1 MRTTSAPSPI
11 SWAISTCRS
20 TARPSLWP
28 WWSAAWKNTSWRKS
42 PACITVKPKQIVE
55 IGPFK
60 IEFIHVTHSIV
71 SAVALA
77 ITTPLGVIIHTG
89 DFKVDPTPTDN
100 ELFDL
105 HTLADYGK
113 RGVLLLLSDS
123 TNSDRPG
130 YTESERAVRPR
141 MEEIFNRAERRV
153 VVSCFSSSIH
163 RIQLVLDLAQECGR
177 RVAVIGRSMVSVT
190 EIAHSLGLLDIPDGI
205 LLRPQDAMGVAA
217 DKVTF
222 LISGTQGEPMSALS
236 RVAVDNHKHVSVE
249 KGDTV
254 VLSSRIIPGNEKAIF
269 RMIDHMA
276 RRGADVLYGSMNPP
290 LHVSG
295 HASVEEMKLVLNL
308 VRPRYFMPIHGE
320 FRQLSK
326 HARLAEH
333 LRFAGLE
340 ESFIM
345 ESGEILEI
353 DHHGA
358 RKAGKVPVGH
368 VCIDSGSVDDVVQ
381 DMVIRDRRHLSED
394 GIVLPIIAINRNSG
408 RMESLPEIVSR
419 GFNAGDGVGV
429 HRESPPVRGQNSGR
443 LESGGEDRLGRH
455 EGKDPRGPEALH
467 REGDVA
473 ASADHAGD
481 SGSIAARYLEDA
493 SGFRGSA
500 ARLIVPADE
509 AGIAAALREAS
520 AAGVP
525 VTVAGGGTGVTGGG
539 VPLGGWVLSVEKLNR
554 LEIHPGFAIAG
565 AGVPLRDLQA
575 AAQRTG
581 QFYPP
586 DPTENSAFLGGTIS
600 TNASGSRSFRFGATR
615 RWVKCLRVV
624 LADGRRLDL
633 RRGDALDFD
642 PGTDSAARCHQEHRR
657 LPLAAGDGLA

>member
-1 MRTTSAPSPI
+1 MTDHKLQIVPLGGLGEFGMNMT
-11 SWAISTCRS
+11 AIRYADDIIIVDAGMMFPEAELLGVDLVMPDLTFLKEHQPFIRAVVLTHGHEDHIGAVPYFLSEIDVPVYGTDFTLALVDR
-20 TARPSLWP
+20 RLEEYELEEEP
-28 WWSAAWKNTSWRKS
+28 RF
-42 PACITVKPKQIVE
+42 IRIKPKQMVD

-141 MEEIFNRAERRV
+141 MEEIFSRSERRV

-163 RIQLVLDLAQECGR
+163 RIQLVLDLAQEYNR
-177 RVAVIGRSMVSVT
+177 RVAVFGRSMTTVT

-205 LLRPQDAMGVAA
+205 LLRPQDAMDLPP
-217 DKVTF
+217 DKVAI
-222 LISGTQGEPMSALS
+222 LISGTQGEPMSALA

-249 KGDTV
+249 AGDTV

-269 RMIDHMA
+269 RMIDHMS

-295 HASVEEMKLVLNL
+295 HASVEEMKLILNL

-333 LRFAGLE
+333 LKFAGLE
-340 ESFIM
+340 ESFVM
-345 ESGEILEI
+345 ESGDVLEI

-358 RKAGKVPVGH
+358 RRAGRVPVGR
-368 VCIDSGSVDDVVQ
+368 VCIDSGSVDEVVEE
-381 DMVIRDRRHLSED
+381 MVIRDRRHLSED
-394 GIVLPIIAINRNSG
+394 GIVLPIIAINRHTG
-408 RMESLPEIVSR
+408 RIEALPEIVSR
-419 GFNAGDGVGV
+419 GFALAEDGSVFLQSARQIVAKTLEGSNQEEKTDWGV
-429 HRESPPVRGQNSGR
+429 MKEKIRADLKRYIVKETSRRPLIMPVI
-443 LESGGEDRLGRH
+443 LE
-455 EGKDPRGPEALH
+455 
-467 REGDVA
+467 V
-473 ASADHAGD
+473 
-481 SGSIAARYLEDA
+481 
-493 SGFRGSA
+493 
-500 ARLIVPADE
+500 
-509 AGIAAALREAS
+509 
-520 AAGVP
+520 
-525 VTVAGGGTGVTGGG
+525 
-539 VPLGGWVLSVEKLNR
+539 
-554 LEIHPGFAIAG
+554 
-565 AGVPLRDLQA
+565 
-575 AAQRTG
+575 
-581 QFYPP
+581 
-586 DPTENSAFLGGTIS
+586 
-600 TNASGSRSFRFGATR
+600 
-615 RWVKCLRVV
+615 
-624 LADGRRLDL
+624 
-633 RRGDALDFD
+633 
-642 PGTDSAARCHQEHRR
+642 
-657 LPLAAGDGLA
+657 

>member
-1 MRTTSAPSPI
+1 MTNHKLQIVPLGGLGEFGMNMT
-11 SWAISTCRS
+11 AIRYGEDIIVVDCGMMFPDSELLGVDLVMPDLAFLKENLAFVRALVLTHGHEDHIGAVPYFLSEIDVPVYGTDFTLALVDR
-20 TARPSLWP
+20 RLEEYEVEEEP
-28 WWSAAWKNTSWRKS
+28 RFVR
-42 PACITVKPKQIVE
+42 IKPKQIVD

-105 HTLADYGK
+105 HTLAEYGK

-141 MEEIFNRAERRV
+141 MEEVFSRSERRV

-163 RIQLVLDLAQECGR
+163 RIQLVLDLAQEYNR
-177 RVAVIGRSMVSVT
+177 RVAVFGRSMTTVT

-205 LLRPQDAMGVAA
+205 LLRPQDTMELPP
-217 DKVTF
+217 DKVAI
-222 LISGTQGEPMSALS
+222 LISGTQGEPMSALA

-249 KGDTV
+249 AGDSV

-269 RMIDHMA
+269 RMIDHMS
-276 RRGADVLYGSMNPP
+276 RRGADVLYGTMHPP

-295 HASVEEMKLVLNL
+295 HASVEEMKLILNL

-340 ESFIM
+340 ESFIL
-345 ESGEILEI
+345 ESGDILEI

-358 RKAGKVPVGH
+358 RKAGKVPVGR

-381 DMVIRDRRHLSED
+381 EVVIRDRRHLSED
-394 GIVLPIIAINRNSG
+394 GIVLPIIAINRHTG
-408 RMESLPEIVSR
+408 RIENLPEVVSR
-419 GFNAGDGVGV
+419 GFALAEDGSEFMQSARQIVAKT
-429 HRESPPVRGQNSGR
+429 
-443 LESGGEDRLGRH
+443 LESSNQEEKTDWGVMKEKIR
-455 EGKDPRGPEALH
+455 
-467 REGDVA
+467 
-473 ASADHAGD
+473 ADLKRFIVKET
-481 SGSIAARYLEDA
+481 SR
-493 SGFRGSA
+493 RP
-500 ARLIVPADE
+500 LIM
-509 AGIAAALREAS
+509 
-520 AAGVP
+520 P
-525 VTVAGGGTGVTGGG
+525 VI
-539 VPLGGWVLSVEKLNR
+539 
-554 LEIHPGFAIAG
+554 LEI
-565 AGVPLRDLQA
+565 
-575 AAQRTG
+575 
-581 QFYPP
+581 
-586 DPTENSAFLGGTIS
+586 
-600 TNASGSRSFRFGATR
+600 
-615 RWVKCLRVV
+615 
-624 LADGRRLDL
+624 
-633 RRGDALDFD
+633 
-642 PGTDSAARCHQEHRR
+642 
-657 LPLAAGDGLA
+657 

>member
-1 MRTTSAPSPI
+1 MTDHKLQIVPLGGLGEFGMNMT
-11 SWAISTCRS
+11 AIRYADDIIVVDSGMMFPEAELLGVDLVMPDLTFLKEHQEMVRALVLTHGHEDHIGAVPYFLS
-20 TARPSLWP
+20 DINVPVYGTAFTLALVDRRLEEYELEEEPRFI
-28 WWSAAWKNTSWRKS
+28 K
-42 PACITVKPKQIVE
+42 IKPKQTIE

-123 TNSDRPG
+123 TNADRPG

-141 MEEIFNRAERRV
+141 MEEIFSRSEKRI

-163 RIQLVLDLAQECGR
+163 RIQLVLDLAQEYNR
-177 RVAVIGRSMVSVT
+177 SVAVFGRSMTTVT

-205 LLRPQDAMGVAA
+205 LLRPQDAMDRPP
-217 DKVTF
+217 DKVAF
-222 LISGTQGEPMSALS
+222 LISGTQGEPMSALA
-236 RVAVDNHKHVSVE
+236 RVAVDNHKHASVE

-295 HASVEEMKLVLNL
+295 HASVEEMKLILNL

-333 LRFAGLE
+333 LKFLGLE
-340 ESFIM
+340 ESFVM
-345 ESGEILEI
+345 ESGDVLEI

-358 RKAGKVPVGH
+358 RKAGRVTVGR
-368 VCIDSGSVDDVVQ
+368 VCIDSGSVDEVVEE
-381 DMVIRDRRHLSED
+381 MVIRDRRHLSED
-394 GIVLPIIAINRNSG
+394 GIVLPIIAINRHTG
-408 RMESLPEIVSR
+408 RIEALPEIVSR
-419 GFNAGDGVGV
+419 GFNLA
-429 HRESPPVRGQNSGR
+429 
-443 LESGGEDRLGRH
+443 ED
-455 EGKDPRGPEALH
+455 
-467 REGDVA
+467 
-473 ASADHAGD
+473 S
-481 SGSIAARYLEDA
+481 
-493 SGFRGSA
+493 
-500 ARLIVPADE
+500 
-509 AGIAAALREAS
+509 
-520 AAGVP
+520 
-525 VTVAGGGTGVTGGG
+525 
-539 VPLGGWVLSVEKLNR
+539 
-554 LEIHPGFAIAG
+554 
-565 AGVPLRDLQA
+565 
-575 AAQRTG
+575 
-581 QFYPP
+581 
-586 DPTENSAFLGGTIS
+586 SAFLQSARQVVAKTLE
-600 TNASGSRSFRFGATR
+600 GSNQEEKTDWGVMKEKIRADLKRFIVKETSR
-615 RWVKCLRVV
+615 R
-624 LADGRRLDL
+624 
-633 RRGDALDFD
+633 
-642 PGTDSAARCHQEHRR
+642 
-657 LPLAAGDGLA
+657 PLIMPVILEV